1 MSNEN
6 WCFRKHLYNF
16 KVPLGHRENNF
27 AKFDQND
34 VVVPTYAGETWWFFS
49 YVVTGYILKKR
60 IMPHLK
66 VDLCVT
72 EINLVYNELELPL

>member
-49 YVVTGYILKKR
+49 YVVTGYILKKKDYATFKSGFVCDR
-60 IMPHLK
+60 NQFSL
-66 VDLCVT
+66 
-72 EINLVYNELELPL
+72 